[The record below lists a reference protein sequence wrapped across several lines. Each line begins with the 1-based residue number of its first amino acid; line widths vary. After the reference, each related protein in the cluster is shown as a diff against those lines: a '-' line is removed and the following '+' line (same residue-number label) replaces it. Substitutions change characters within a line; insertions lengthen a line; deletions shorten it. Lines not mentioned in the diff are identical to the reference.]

1 MEPFPDL
8 AVPILP
14 EGCVHVWQAAAPAS
28 AGGEE
33 RLCSLLDAEERSRL
47 NRFRFAEDRAMFATG
62 RAAVRRLLGSY
73 AGAAPAAVRLVLSS
87 RGQPLPAPDSPA
99 AGLNFS
105 VSHSGGRVV
114 LAFSRGFAVGVDIEF
129 IRPKV
134 EIEAIVRRYFS
145 PLEAEPFLSLPAARR
160 TEAFFAVWT
169 RKEAFVK
176 ARGEG
181 LTCPLDAFA
190 VTVEPAGPPR
200 LVRAP
205 AGAAAGEWSLCDLD
219 AGPGFRA
226 ALAVRHPSP
235 RISSFQM
242 IVAEPFLD

>member
-1 MEPFPDL
+1 
-8 AVPILP
+8 
-14 EGCVHVWQAAAPAS
+14 
-28 AGGEE
+28 
-33 RLCSLLDAEERSRL
+33 
-47 NRFRFAEDRAMFATG
+47 
-62 RAAVRRLLGSY
+62 
-73 AGAAPAAVRLVLSS
+73 
-87 RGQPLPAPDSPA
+87 
-99 AGLNFS
+99 LNFS

-114 LAFSRGFAVGVDIEF
+114 LAFSRGIAVGVDIEL

-205 AGAAAGEWSLCDLD
+205 AGAAAGEWSLGDLD

-235 RISSFQM
+235 RVSFHRVPDNAFRP
-242 IVAEPFLD
+242 IPHINPRRAHRPRALLELTNWDAE